1 MSYVTPAAQRIL
13 QLKARISE
21 LEAENERMK
30 TELAERFFLFDR
42 VSDARVK
49 NALDRA
55 EQAEKELAMLND
67 AEQLNYERILQLKA
81 ENEQLKV
88 CGTCARCRAA
98 GVCQS
103 DWPLRAY
110 ATAIAYDKGRHSK
123 CWRGGALGWVA
134 YWTDSEEERKN
145 VLADM
150 EATGYSIPGDL
161 K

>member
-1 MSYVTPAAQRIL
+1 VSYVTPAAQRIL

-103 DWPLRAY
+103 DWPLREY
-110 ATAIAYDKGRHSK
+110 ATAHSTAYDLHSK
-123 CWRGGALGWVA
+123 CWREGALGWVA
-134 YWTDSEEERKN
+134 YWTEPEEEKKN
-145 VLADM
+145 VLKDM
-150 EATGYSIPGDL
+150 KTTGYRTPGEPE
-161 K
+161 